1 MPTHRPKT
9 FIGDFKQFFGR
20 GLAIVLPSVLTL
32 WILFYLVVFLYNN
45 VGRPINRG
53 VRAALVE
60 VIPRVVSDENLPAYF
75 RVSDSEVADFRART
89 DIRGAREMTADRIE
103 VVLRREKFKE
113 IWNQYFILEATGL
126 FIAIVLIYF
135 AGLLLGGFFGR
146 RLYARVERL
155 FSRMPGFKQVYPHV
169 KQVTELVLGDRP
181 IAFNRVV
188 IVEYPRKGIW
198 TVGLV
203 TGDSM
208 RTIRD
213 RAGTDI
219 ISVFIPS
226 TPTPFTGFTIT
237 VRRDEAIDLPIQVD
251 EAVRFFITGGV
262 LVPEREVWG
271 DPRTG
276 VAAIDDG
283 PDRPE

>member
-1 MPTHRPKT
+1 MTKDRPKT

-60 VIPRVVSDENLPAYF
+60 VIPRVVADEHLPEFF
-75 RVSDSEVADFRART
+75 RVSDEEVADFRSRT
-89 DIRGAREMTADRIE
+89 DIRGARDMPAEHIT

-113 IWNQYFILEATGL
+113 VWNQYFVLEATGL
-126 FIAIVLIYF
+126 IIAIVLIYF

-188 IVEYPRKGIW
+188 VVEYPRRGIW

-203 TGDSM
+203 TGESL

-213 RAGTDI
+213 ATGADI
-219 ISVFIPS
+219 LSVFIPS

-271 DPRTG
+271 DPRPA
-276 VAAIDDG
+276 VADTDAG
-283 PDRPE
+283 PERPE